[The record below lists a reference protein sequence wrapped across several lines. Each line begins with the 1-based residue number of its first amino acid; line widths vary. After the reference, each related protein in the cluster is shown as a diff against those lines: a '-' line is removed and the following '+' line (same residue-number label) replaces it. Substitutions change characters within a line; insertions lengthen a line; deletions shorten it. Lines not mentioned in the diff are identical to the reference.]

1 MQESHIVSLLKTQQ
15 SSASFLG
22 LKINCWTVGNAR
34 LGLFYTVIFSQIF
47 SQYVAGRY
55 YKACSVVE
63 ILVTQTL
70 ILVIFMYDS
79 SFRINK
85 NNFYWK
91 IVFTHSCKWLRI
103 CSFIYLFIHLFI
115 YFFVTFNFNKLPN
128 LMK

>member
-1 MQESHIVSLLKTQQ
+1 M
-15 SSASFLG
+15 G

-85 NNFYWK
+85 NNFY
-91 IVFTHSCKWLRI
+91 
-103 CSFIYLFIHLFI
+103 
-115 YFFVTFNFNKLPN
+115 
-128 LMK
+128 